1 MAKLARKSFDG
12 QLLGYFDRSDAGV
25 DQHESARDFL
35 QSIKDFVGT
44 KAKKLADARRRAG
57 LYSFEYDPRGTEYE
71 NVELDEDGKYA
82 TNIKVLFSTN

>member
-12 QLLGYFDRSDAGV
+12 RLLDYFDRSNAGI

-57 LYSFEYDPRGTEYE
+57 LYSFEDDPRGTEYE
-71 NVELDEDGKYA
+71 DVALDEDSKYTINLEA
-82 TNIKVLFSTN
+82 DFR